1 MKRGKYGSYWKN
13 TSGNDLVKELVKKG
27 GPEMKYSFEKMLEG
41 ESVNLEVEDNVNL
54 RELEVGD
61 IYSLLL
67 QSGYLTYE
75 EEDGVRKYKLPNKE
89 VRDFI
94 SSPIQEIDKELKIS
108 GMIEKLFM
116 ERDWRG
122 LEEVLQSTVMEIMNY
137 FDVPYDVVRYFFF
150 I

>member
-1 MKRGKYGSYWKN
+1 M
-13 TSGNDLVKELVKKG
+13 ELK
-27 GPEMKYSFEKMLEG
+27 S
-41 ESVNLEVEDNVNL
+41 EDNVNL
-54 RELEVGD
+54 RELEVRD

-75 EEDGVRKYKLPNKE
+75 EEDGVRKCKLPNKE

-94 SSPIQEIDKELKIS
+94 SSLIQEIDKELKIS

-137 FDVPYDVVRYFFF
+137 FDVPYDVVRDFFF

>member
-1 MKRGKYGSYWKN
+1 M
-13 TSGNDLVKELVKKG
+13 ELK
-27 GPEMKYSFEKMLEG
+27 S
-41 ESVNLEVEDNVNL
+41 EDNVNL
-54 RELEVGD
+54 RELEVRD

-75 EEDGVRKYKLPNKE
+75 EGDGVRKYKLPNKE

>member
-1 MKRGKYGSYWKN
+1 M
-13 TSGNDLVKELVKKG
+13 ELK
-27 GPEMKYSFEKMLEG
+27 S
-41 ESVNLEVEDNVNL
+41 EDNVNL
-54 RELEVGD
+54 RELEVRD

-75 EEDGVRKYKLPNKE
+75 EEDGVRKCKLPNKE

-94 SSPIQEIDKELKIS
+94 SSLIQEIDKELKIS